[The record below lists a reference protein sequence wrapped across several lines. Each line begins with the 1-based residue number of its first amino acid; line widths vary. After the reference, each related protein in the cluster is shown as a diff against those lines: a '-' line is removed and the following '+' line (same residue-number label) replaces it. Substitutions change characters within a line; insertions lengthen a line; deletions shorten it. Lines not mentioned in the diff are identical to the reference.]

1 MSGVVKGVKK
11 VFKGAVKV
19 VKKVW
24 KPLLVAAAIYFTAG
38 LALSAFPATAS
49 FAAALPGFAGGGTL
63 GLGIGAGATAGTGV
77 FTSLATTLGV
87 GGGLTAA
94 STGIASGAA
103 AASTAAVGEMAA
115 LGSASVAADTAAI
128 TGMGAAAGGTAV
140 AGAAG
145 AAGGAAAGGSALAAK
160 TGLSLTDKLLLASTG
175 TKALGTLLQP
185 SAKKQHEIA
194 NSFTGSFYGMDSKG
208 RTAPTDPAASTSK
221 STAPVPTAAKK
232 VGVPETTARARQLI
246 TQQGQSPGAQ
256 TTVPQSDSRYGVSR
270 TLLDDVASEAP
281 RFLT

>member
-1 MSGVVKGVKK
+1 MSGIVKGVKK
-11 VFKGAVKV
+11 VFKGAVKI

-24 KPLLVAAAIYFTAG
+24 KPVLMAAAIYFTAG

-77 FTSLATTLGV
+77 FTSLATSLGV

-94 STGIASGAA
+94 STGIASSAA
-103 AASTAAVGEMAA
+103 AASAASVGEMAA

-145 AAGGAAAGGSALAAK
+145 TAGTGAAAAGAAK
-160 TGLSLTDKLLLASTG
+160 AGLSLSDKLLLASTG

-208 RTAPTDPAASTSK
+208 RTAAVDTTAKPAK
-221 STAPVPTAAKK
+221 STAPVPSQAKK
-232 VGVPETTARARQLI
+232 VGVPETTSRARQLI
-246 TQQGQSPGAQ
+246 SQQGNSPATQPGA
-256 TTVPQSDSRYGVSR
+256 PQSDSRYGVSR
-270 TLLDDVASEAP
+270 TLLDDVANDEP